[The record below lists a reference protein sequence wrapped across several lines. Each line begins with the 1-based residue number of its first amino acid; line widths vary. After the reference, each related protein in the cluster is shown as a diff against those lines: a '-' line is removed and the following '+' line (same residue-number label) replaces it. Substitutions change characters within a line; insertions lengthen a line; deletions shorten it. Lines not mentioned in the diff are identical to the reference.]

1 MIVEDIT
8 MSAFETGL
16 KQTRSAIL
24 PVGSVEEHGGHLPL
38 GTDTIHAYEL
48 AKRVA
53 SLRPVFVFPPLWY
66 GLCRSTNQHSGT
78 VGVTGLNL
86 RAFVLDIISSIYG
99 QGIRNLIL
107 ISGHA
112 GGTHMAFLVDAGE
125 EAISRFLDMK
135 IAVLSILDL
144 LKDCPQG
151 LIETPGDS
159 HAGEVET
166 ALMLR
171 LRPEYVT
178 GTSPKEFPSF
188 PPFILSRNKRK
199 FWPNGVWGDP
209 SKATSQKGENI
220 LDYEAH
226 KLLELLN
233 VMEGFH
239 D

>member
-1 MIVEDIT
+1 MIVEEMT
-8 MSAFETGL
+8 MPAFEAGL

-38 GTDTIHAYEL
+38 GTDTIHVYEL
-48 AKRVA
+48 AKTTV
-53 SLRPVFVFPPLWY
+53 SLRPVFVLPPLWY
-66 GLCRSTNQHSGT
+66 GLCRSTSQHAGT

-86 RAFVLDIISSIYG
+86 RAFVLDIISSLYA
-99 QGIRNLIL
+99 QGIRNLVL

-144 LKDCPQG
+144 LKDCPSG
-151 LIETPGDS
+151 LIETRGDS

-166 ALMLR
+166 ALMLK
-171 LRPEYVT
+171 LRPEHVT
-178 GTSPKEFPSF
+178 GSSPMEFPSF
-188 PPFILSRNKRK
+188 PPFILSRNKRR

-209 SKATSQKGENI
+209 FKATLQKGEDI
-220 LDYEAH
+220 LRYEAE
-226 KLLELLN
+226 KLADLLN
-233 VMEGFH
+233 IMEEFN

>member
-1 MIVEDIT
+1 MIVEEMT
-8 MSAFETGL
+8 MTDFEVGL
-16 KQTRSAIL
+16 QQTRSAIL

-38 GTDTIHAYEL
+38 GTDTIHVYEL
-48 AKRVA
+48 AKRTA
-53 SLRPVFVFPPLWY
+53 SLRPVFILPPLWY
-66 GLCRSTNQHSGT
+66 GLCRSTSQHSGT
-78 VGVTGLNL
+78 IGVSGLNL
-86 RAFVLDIISSIYG
+86 RAFVLDIISSLYA

-125 EAISRFLDMK
+125 DAISRFLDMK

-144 LKDCPQG
+144 LKDCPPG

-171 LRPEYVT
+171 LRSAHVKD
-178 GTSPKEFPSF
+178 TSPKEFPTF

-209 SKATSQKGENI
+209 AKATVQKGEDI
-220 LDYEAH
+220 LAHEASR
-226 KLLELLN
+226 LADLLN
-233 VMEGFH
+233 AIEVFS